1 MRERQRRNG
10 PHGGSGRMKD
20 RPAKGVKYLN
30 MGPWPG
36 FIGLV
41 FEERAFNAEMKRFG
55 INGRAKFLSHDRAGA
70 TLHEFV
76 SPNKSCVWLL
86 ALGPVKGR
94 TKEQVAG
101 LVAHEAVH
109 IIQMM
114 REELGDLGKEGE
126 AYLVQMIV
134 QEALQL
140 LWKSNK
146 VRSTTP

>member
-1 MRERQRRNG
+1 
-10 PHGGSGRMKD
+10 MKD
-20 RPAKGVKYLN
+20 RPAKGIRYLN

-41 FEERAFNAEMKRFG
+41 FDEKAFQAEMKRLKLP
-55 INGRAKFLSHDRAGA
+55 REVKMLSHSRAGA

-76 SPNKSCVWLL
+76 SPTGTCVWML

-94 TKEQVAG
+94 SKEQIAG

-109 IIQMM
+109 IIQFMSA
-114 REELGDLGKEGE
+114 ELGDLGKEGE
-126 AYLVQMIV
+126 AYLVQMVV
-134 QEALQL
+134 QEALRI

-146 VRSTTP
+146 VRCLEPSA

>member
-1 MRERQRRNG
+1 
-10 PHGGSGRMKD
+10 MKD

-41 FEERAFNAEMKRFG
+41 FDDKAFQAEMKRLECPRE
-55 INGRAKFLSHDRAGA
+55 IKMLAHERAGA

-76 SPNKSCVWLL
+76 SPMGSCVWLL
-86 ALGPVKGR
+86 ALGSVKGR
-94 TKEQVAG
+94 TKEQIAG

-109 IIQMM
+109 IIQFM
-114 REELGDLGKEGE
+114 RAELGDLGKEGE

-134 QEALQL
+134 QEALQH
-140 LWKSNK
+140 LWKSSK
-146 VRSTTP
+146 VRCEVPTA